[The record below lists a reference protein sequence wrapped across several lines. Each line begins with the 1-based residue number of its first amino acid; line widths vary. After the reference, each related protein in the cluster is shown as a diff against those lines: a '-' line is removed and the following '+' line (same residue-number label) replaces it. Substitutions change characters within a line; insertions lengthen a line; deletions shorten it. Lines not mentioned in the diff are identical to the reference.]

1 MLGRALDYLPGL
13 ARLSCIRTWTGCR
26 AATPDGLPMI
36 GPHPGRPGIWL
47 ATGHEGLGITTA
59 PGTAKLLAA
68 QMLKRAPEIPAE
80 PYLPSR
86 ILCEAAHV

>member
-1 MLGRALDYLPGL
+1 M
-13 ARLSCIRTWTGCR
+13 
-26 AATPDGLPMI
+26 
-36 GPHPGRPGIWL
+36 
-47 ATGHEGLGITTA
+47 A

-86 ILCEAAHV
+86 ILCGTAHV